1 MKYLLKIAFIGT
13 AYSGFQAQDNA
24 PSIQR
29 ILTGAAEKVFGCG
42 CLVTGCS
49 RTDAGVHALGYC
61 ATVEPLGHVPSI
73 RTENIPR
80 AMCSVLPEDIGVLS
94 ASEVPDSFHPRYS
107 AKGKEYIYL
116 IYTPAERNPFYAGR
130 AWMRRMRAAEAVPP
144 MRSAAAALCGTNDY
158 RSFMAAGSSVT
169 DTVRT
174 VSSFSVEENEGIIKL
189 TVCADGFLYNM
200 VRIMAG
206 TLAEVGDGRISPES
220 VADIIAA
227 RDRSAAGMTAPACG
241 LYLSRVFY

>member
-1 MKYLLKIAFIGT
+1 M
-13 AYSGFQAQDNA
+13 
-24 PSIQR
+24 
-29 ILTGAAEKVFGCG
+29 
-42 CLVTGCS
+42 
-49 RTDAGVHALGYC
+49 
-61 ATVEPLGHVPSI
+61 GHVPSI

-130 AWMRRMRAAEAVPP
+130 AWMRRMRAAEAVPL

-158 RSFMAAGSSVT
+158 RSFMAAGSSVS

-174 VSSFSVEENEGIIKL
+174 VSSFSVDEDDGVIKL

-220 VADIIAA
+220 VGDIIAA